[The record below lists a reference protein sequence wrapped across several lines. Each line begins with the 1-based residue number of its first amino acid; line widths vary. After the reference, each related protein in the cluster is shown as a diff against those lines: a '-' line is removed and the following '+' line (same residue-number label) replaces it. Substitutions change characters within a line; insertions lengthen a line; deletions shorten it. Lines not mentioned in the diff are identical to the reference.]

1 MIQTLIL
8 LLLMKLLKKQYKLKF
23 IMNLNSITTPIL
35 FFCLT
40 MVFSSCEK
48 DKKINNPKYLNPIL
62 SIEKRVTDLMQ
73 RMTLEDK
80 VSQMNQFVGLEHMRS
95 GNPND
100 NKANNDAQGF
110 YKDLSIN
117 DVTKLTIDG
126 KIGSFLHVLTAKE
139 ANYLQELALKSPLKI
154 PLLIGIDAIH
164 GNALVSGTTVYP
176 SPIGLASTWD
186 DSFLYS
192 VGKQTAKEMRATG
205 SHWAFTPNIDI
216 LRDPRWGRV
225 GETLGEDPFMVGNM
239 GASMINGFQQGDF
252 TGTQKVIACAKHL
265 IGGGESINGL
275 NAAPADISLRTLRE
289 VHLPPYKKAIDAGVY
304 SIMAAH
310 NELNGVPCHMNK
322 WLMTDILR
330 DEFGFNGF
338 YVSDWLDIERINTL
352 HHTANDMKE
361 ASYLSVDAGM
371 DMHMHGPKF
380 TEAIIASVEEGKL
393 SINRVNDACRKI
405 LTAKFKLGL
414 FENRFVDLEK
424 KEELIFTEE
433 HKATALESARKG
445 IVLLKNNGILPLQ
458 KTTSKKNIF
467 VTGPNANN
475 QSILG
480 DWHAA
485 QPEENVTTIYEG
497 IKALGETKGY
507 TVNYFNSGENIRKIK
522 DSKIKEATKR
532 AKNADIAIVVVG
544 DNSMRYKWKDKTAG
558 ENMARASLDLFGK
571 QLDLIQAIE
580 KTGTPVV
587 IVLVNGKPISEPW
600 LQQNIPAIIESWEPG
615 NLGGQAVAEILF
627 GDVNPSGKLPLT
639 VPRSVGQLRM
649 IYNHKP
655 SAYFHKYADEKK
667 TPLYPFGYGLSYT
680 NYKYSKPLLS
690 DNTLTKENTIL
701 VTTEITNT
709 GEVDGEEVAQL
720 YIRDNVSSVT
730 RPVKEL
736 KGYQRVFL
744 KAGETKTVEF
754 TLGAESLA
762 FYDIDMNYVVEPGTF
777 TIMTGSSSNNKDLKK
792 TILTINKKIK
802 L

>member
-1 MIQTLIL
+1 
-8 LLLMKLLKKQYKLKF
+8 
-23 IMNLNSITTPIL
+23 MNLKSKVVPISL
-35 FFCLT
+35 LCFTIFFI
-40 MVFSSCEK
+40 SCNDIK
-48 DKKINNPKYLNPIL
+48 NTDNPKYLNPML
-62 SIEKRVTDLMQ
+62 SIDKRVDDLMQ

-100 NKANNDAQGF
+100 DKANNDAQGF

-117 DVTKLTIDG
+117 DVTNLTIEG

-176 SPIGLASTWD
+176 SPIGLASSWD

-239 GASMINGFQQGDF
+239 GASMINGFQQDDF

-322 WLMTDILR
+322 WLMTDVLR

-352 HHTANDMKE
+352 HHTAKDMKE

-393 SINRVNDACRKI
+393 SIDRVNDACRKI

-424 KEELIFTEE
+424 KEEFLFTKE

-458 KTTSKKNIF
+458 ESSSKKNIF

-480 DWHAA
+480 DWHAV
-485 QPEENVTTIYEG
+485 QPSENVTTIYEG

-507 TVNYFNSGENIRKIK
+507 SVDYFNSGENIRKIK
-522 DSKIKEATKR
+522 DSKIKEAAEK
-532 AKNADIAIVVVG
+532 AKKADFAIVVVG

-558 ENMARASLDLFGK
+558 ENMARASLNLFGK
-571 QLDLIQAIE
+571 QLDLIKEIK

-587 IVLVNGKPISEPW
+587 VVLVNGKPISEPW
-600 LQQNIPAIIESWEPG
+600 LQNNIPAILESWEPG

-627 GDVNPSGKLPLT
+627 GDVNPSGRLPLT

-680 NYKYSKPLLS
+680 NYKYSTPLLS

-701 VTTEITNT
+701 VTTEIKNT

-754 TLGAESLA
+754 TLGAESFA
-762 FYDIDMNYVVEPGTF
+762 FYDINMNYVVEPGTF
-777 TIMTGSSSNNKDLKK
+777 TIMTGSSSNKKDLKK

>member
-1 MIQTLIL
+1 
-8 LLLMKLLKKQYKLKF
+8 
-23 IMNLNSITTPIL
+23 MNLKSKVVPISL
-35 FFCLT
+35 LCFTIFFI
-40 MVFSSCEK
+40 SCNDIK
-48 DKKINNPKYLNPIL
+48 NTDNPKYLNPML
-62 SIEKRVTDLMQ
+62 SIDKRVDDLMQ

-100 NKANNDAQGF
+100 DKANNDAQGF

-117 DVTKLTIDG
+117 DVTNLTIEG

-239 GASMINGFQQGDF
+239 GASMINGFQQDDF

-322 WLMTDILR
+322 WLMTDVLR

-352 HHTANDMKE
+352 HHTAKDMKE

-393 SINRVNDACRKI
+393 SIDRVNDACRKI

-424 KEELIFTEE
+424 KEEFLFTKE

-458 KTTSKKNIF
+458 ESSSKKNIF

-480 DWHAA
+480 DWHAV
-485 QPEENVTTIYEG
+485 QPSENVTTIYEG

-507 TVNYFNSGENIRKIK
+507 SVDYFNSGENIRKIK
-522 DSKIKEATKR
+522 DSKIKEAAEK
-532 AKNADIAIVVVG
+532 AKKADFAIVVVG

-558 ENMARASLDLFGK
+558 ENMARASLNLFGK
-571 QLDLIQAIE
+571 QLDLIKEIK

-587 IVLVNGKPISEPW
+587 VVLVNGKPISEPW
-600 LQQNIPAIIESWEPG
+600 LQKNIPAILESWEPG

-627 GDVNPSGKLPLT
+627 GDVNPSGRLPLT

-655 SAYFHKYADEKK
+655 SAYFHKYADVKK

-680 NYKYSKPLLS
+680 NYKYSTPLLS
-690 DNTLTKENTIL
+690 DNTLNKENTIL

-730 RPVKEL
+730 RPIKEL

-744 KAGETKTVEF
+744 KAGETKKIKF
-754 TLGAESLA
+754 TLNAESLA
-762 FYDIDMNYVVEPGTF
+762 FYDIDMNYVVDPGTF
-777 TIMTGSSSNNKDLKK
+777 TIMTGSSSNKKDLKK